1 MSEPKWQRHEREVQ
15 QLLGLDATITSG
27 NKWFDPGDGITRG
40 RRSPFPLYADCK
52 CTEKLSFPLR
62 LGTLN
67 TLSMKAD
74 ELGKRMVMP
83 VRFAPPVVGPQDYVV
98 LALHDF
104 AELLD
109 LTRERND

>member
-1 MSEPKWQRHEREVQ
+1 MQ
-15 QLLGLDATITSG
+15 
-27 NKWFDPGDGITRG
+27 
-40 RRSPFPLYADCK
+40 
-52 CTEKLSFPLR
+52 
-62 LGTLN
+62 
-67 TLSMKAD
+67 AD

-109 LTRERND
+109 LARERND